1 MFSNKPL
8 TCKNHNKSEADTI
21 LFQVHV
27 KWKLQCMGFHNAL
40 PSQSALNV
48 TLMYSLIL
56 HSPSWIRLKTNAHL
70 ILGTVVEQMDIKV
83 LALHTFKYNVQ
94 SQVKTFFTERSC
106 YYV

>member
-1 MFSNKPL
+1 
-8 TCKNHNKSEADTI
+8 
-21 LFQVHV
+21 
-27 KWKLQCMGFHNAL
+27 MGFHNAL

-56 HSPSWIRLKTNAHL
+56 HSPSQTRLKGNVHL
-70 ILGTVVEQMDIKV
+70 ILGAVVEQMDIKV

-106 YYV
+106 YYVVLSNMK